1 MVRKVLA
8 AAAVYV
14 VVEGYVA
21 VLVAHQ
27 LGAAVTVLL
36 LAAIGVVGSR
46 LLRRTGLR
54 TRAALRSGGDPS
66 EVMGRGAI
74 TVLAA
79 GLVTLPGFVTA
90 ALGAVLLIPPVTAA
104 VARRT
109 RLSGRLAEGSWVSGG
124 PAWRMGRPSGAG
136 TVIEGTVIEGEVLS
150 ERDADEGPRPP
161 RQVPPADR

>member
-8 AAAVYV
+8 AAACYV

-21 VLVAHQ
+21 VLVARQ

-54 TRAALRSGGDPS
+54 TRAALRRGGDPS
-66 EVMGRGAI
+66 PVMARGAI

-136 TVIEGTVIEGEVLS
+136 TVIEGEVLA
-150 ERDADEGPRPP
+150 ERDADDGPRPP
-161 RQVPPADR
+161 RQVPPAGR

>member
-136 TVIEGTVIEGEVLS
+136 TVIEGEVLS

>member
-54 TRAALRSGGDPS
+54 TRAALRGGGDPS

-136 TVIEGTVIEGEVLS
+136 TVIEGEVLS